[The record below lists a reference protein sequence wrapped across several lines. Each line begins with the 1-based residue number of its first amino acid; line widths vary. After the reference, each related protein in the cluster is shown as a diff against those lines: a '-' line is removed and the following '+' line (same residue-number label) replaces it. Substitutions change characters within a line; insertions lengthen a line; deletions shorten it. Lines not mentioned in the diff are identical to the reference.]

1 MYIRLDKVYY
11 SNNISKNLL
20 SGNLLSKMWI
30 YSEIKLINNKTIL
43 TLKKVDLNY
52 NNNNY
57 NNNNNKIKIIGTYTA
72 DENNIIRIPIIQT
85 DSTINIITKQQTK
98 NSNLDEYSANLWHRR
113 LGHFQHENL
122 AEYLNLHNIRR
133 DDFLT
138 CKIAK
143 LKRLPQNGNPPNAT
157 RILEI
162 IHSDLIGPINIISCT
177 GKRFIFTFIDEY
189 SRKSWIYLLESK
201 RDVPKTT
208 TQFLKYITN
217 CFNDNIK
224 FFKTDNGL
232 EFKNRKIENYCAKN
246 GITKIYSP
254 PYNPQNNGR
263 TERFNQ
269 TLINC
274 AKTMLTRSKLDQ
286 KIWDYA
292 VYYGNYLYNIHP
304 HKGIGNNISNE
315 IFFNKQVNLKYIR
328 IFGCISYYKIF
339 DQDKGKFESNSKKGV
354 FLDLNFKTHC
364 YIIMDYESLKIHL
377 VREAIFDED
386 LILNNNIKLHII
398 QMHTQLN
405 YFLMTL
411 TKLWNSNKIQMIN
424 QVISITII
432 WHPSIIIM

>member
-11 SNNISKNLL
+11 SNNISKNLH
-20 SGNLLSKMWI
+20 SGNLLPKMGI

-52 NNNNY
+52 NI
-57 NNNNNKIKIIGTYTA
+57 NNKIKIIGTYA
-72 DENNIIRIPIIQT
+72 VDENNIIRIPIIQT

-157 RILEI
+157 RTLEI

-177 GKRFIFTFIDEY
+177 GKRFILTFIDEY
-189 SRKSWIYLLESK
+189 SKKSWIYLLENK

-224 FFKTDNGL
+224 FFKTDNVL
-232 EFKNRKIENYCAKN
+232 EFKNRKIKNYCANN
-246 GITKIYSP
+246 GITKIYFP

-274 AKTMLTRSKLDQ
+274 AKTMLIWSKLDQ

-292 VYYGNYLYNIHP
+292 VNYGNHLYNIHA
-304 HKGIGNNISNE
+304 HKGIGNTIPNE
-315 IFFNKQVNLKYIR
+315 TFFNKQVNLKYIR
-328 IFGCISYYKIF
+328 ILDVSCIIR
-339 DQDKGKFESNSKKGV
+339 
-354 FLDLNFKTHC
+354 FLIKTK
-364 YIIMDYESLKIHL
+364 E
-377 VREAIFDED
+377 
-386 LILNNNIKLHII
+386 
-398 QMHTQLN
+398 
-405 YFLMTL
+405 
-411 TKLWNSNKIQMIN
+411 NSNLIVKKEYSW
-424 QVISITII
+424 V
-432 WHPSIIIM
+432 